1 MTIELQIACRCL
13 IGVLCVAATIGCG
26 PPKTVV
32 TGTVTLNGEPIERA
46 SVEFFPR
53 DGKGRT
59 AGGFTDPVGRYRVE
73 VSPGEM
79 RATVSL
85 IKVVRQDRRQ
95 VSEENP
101 DGNVMEEIIPPQFSD
116 RKETELTVTPIEGT
130 TTTADF
136 TLSSD
141 PR

>member
-1 MTIELQIACRCL
+1 MTIELWSVCRCL
-13 IGVLCVAATIGCG
+13 IGLVCVAATIGCG
-26 PPKTVV
+26 PPKTFV
-32 TGTVTLNGEPIERA
+32 TGTVTLDGEPIERA

-59 AGGFTDPVGRYRVE
+59 AGGFSDPAGRYRVE

-116 RKETELTVTPIEGT
+116 RKETQLTVTPIEGT

-141 PR
+141 SR

>member
-1 MTIELQIACRCL
+1 MTIELQIACRYL
-13 IGVLCVAATIGCG
+13 IGVLCVAAAIGCG

-59 AGGFTDPVGRYRVE
+59 AGGFTDPAGRYRVE
-73 VSPGEM
+73 VSPKEM

-85 IKVVRQDRRQ
+85 VEVVRQDRRQ

-116 RKETELTVTPIEGT
+116 RKETELTVTPIDGT